1 MQFLMQSAS
10 SKLSIVNMNFI
21 SLSMV
26 LLFTAGCSMSKNAEI
41 KQTVKTEDNS
51 TKNPN
56 YRFIV
61 SFFSIG
67 SGIDKKSKN
76 QYQEFIKE
84 YELKNGISIVY
95 EIVNWGKEGEINF
108 CFKLNELN
116 KEGQEIFI
124 LESKKILSNSPR
136 VRFKE
141 NATSEGKN

>member
-1 MQFLMQSAS
+1 MQSAS